1 MSSTDR
7 SSATPGARAAAVR
20 ELTANYAVPHAASV
34 DRADGS
40 LTYQVDLDPQ
50 DLVQPQSNAITLTIP
65 AGFRFGALPEGWSA
79 TSAQTAVLWV
89 PQLTESSSWRVP
101 ILKD

>member
-1 MSSTDR
+1 M
-7 SSATPGARAAAVR
+7 
-20 ELTANYAVPHAASV
+20 
-34 DRADGS
+34 
-40 LTYQVDLDPQ
+40 DLDPQ

-89 PQLTESSSWRVP
+89 PQLTRVELVAGP
-101 ILKD
+101 HPQGLIPVRREAGRGITAGVDGVRCRRER